1 MTDRS
6 DAMVVR
12 WNPAGRAARRI
23 TFEPRDD
30 GFLRVEQ
37 VRDHAGEW
45 RSVGREVV
53 DTVGVENVPA
63 ECVDDYDR
71 EASGGTRRLDDPE
84 WSDSQTALDD
94 Q

>member
-23 TFEPRDD
+23 TFEPREG

-37 VRDHAGEW
+37 VRDHADEW
-45 RSVGREVV
+45 RTVGREVV
-53 DTVGVENVPA
+53 DTVGFENVPV
-63 ECVDDYDR
+63 ECVDGYDR
-71 EASGGTRRLDDPE
+71 EASAGESRLDDPR
-84 WSDSQTALDD
+84 WSDDQTALGDE
-94 Q
+94 